1 MITFQLVYSI
11 HHNETGGN
19 FMDESTGQTAIRGR
33 QYPVVYCKIYNGIQ
47 EMIENGITVISLNT
61 RILTFFLVKKYK
73 SIFWFHLYVIKC
85 LLLRVDDINS
95 FPIVFWILSPQQKV
109 TP

>member
-11 HHNETGGN
+11 HHKETGGN

-47 EMIENGITVISLNT
+47 EMIENGTVISLNART
-61 RILTFFLVKKYK
+61 CILTFFLAKKYK
-73 SIFWFHLYVIKC
+73 SIFWFHYM
-85 LLLRVDDINS
+85 
-95 FPIVFWILSPQQKV
+95 LSNV
-109 TP
+109 YSCA

>member
-19 FMDESTGQTAIRGR
+19 FMDESTGQIAIRGR

-47 EMIENGITVISLNT
+47 EMIKNGITVISLNT
-61 RILTFFLVKKYK
+61 RILTFFLAKTKNK
-73 SIFWFHLYVIKC
+73 SIF
-85 LLLRVDDINS
+85 
-95 FPIVFWILSPQQKV
+95 
-109 TP
+109 

>member
-19 FMDESTGQTAIRGR
+19 FMDESTGQIAIRGR

-47 EMIENGITVISLNT
+47 EMIKNGITVISLNT
-61 RILTFFLVKKYK
+61 RILTFFLAKTKKQKY
-73 SIFWFHLYVIKC
+73 ILI
-85 LLLRVDDINS
+85 S
-95 FPIVFWILSPQQKV
+95 FICYQMFTLARR
-109 TP
+109 

>member
-19 FMDESTGQTAIRGR
+19 FMDESTGQIAIRGR

-47 EMIENGITVISLNT
+47 EMIKNGITVISLNT
-61 RILTFFLVKKYK
+61 RILTFFLAKTKQKY
-73 SIFWFHLYVIKC
+73 ILI
-85 LLLRVDDINS
+85 S
-95 FPIVFWILSPQQKV
+95 FICYQMFTLARRWY
-109 TP
+109 